1 MRLIIRFFQKI
12 FALGY
17 KVTAETLVLC
27 APSHLKIQ
35 NNLSLRSWQNCRAN
49 PKLSTLLAKTRIEDA
64 RKNVCIIIFAEHWQS
79 LQKLSRSA
87 DGSDKL
93 SNFLR
98 YSFPLLS
105 SSILEW
111 FKLNRA
117 LQSAFPMARLPNL
130 VVPI

>member
-1 MRLIIRFFQKI
+1 MH
-12 FALGY
+12 
-17 KVTAETLVLC
+17 T
-27 APSHLKIQ
+27 
-35 NNLSLRSWQNCRAN
+35 
-49 PKLSTLLAKTRIEDA
+49 EDA

-98 YSFPLLS
+98 YSFPFLS

-111 FKLNRA
+111 RRSKLGRA
-117 LQSAFPMARLPNL
+117 LSSASAMARLPNL
-130 VVPI
+130 VTLI